1 MDFMYYLL
9 NSAAARQ
16 QAGTLP
22 ADLVGSSAAAAAAWQ
37 RNDPKGM
44 IWL

>member
-1 MDFMYYLL
+1 MDFIYYLL

-22 ADLVGSSAAAAAAWQ
+22 ADLVGSSAAAAAWQ
-37 RNDPKGM
+37 RNDTKGM
-44 IWL
+44 IRL